1 MQALN
6 NFVIISETVKHTVV
20 EGALPIK
27 KPSHEVV
34 SVGENITSL
43 KPGDHVVFAEFE
55 GDRQR
60 IDGQEFI
67 IVNINQVKAK
77 V

>member
-6 NFVIISETVKHTVV
+6 NFVIISETIKHTVV
-20 EGALPIK
+20 EGGLPIK
-27 KPSHEVV
+27 KPSLEVV
-34 SVGENITSL
+34 SVGENIDSI
-43 KPGDHVVFAEFE
+43 KPGDHVIIAEFE

-60 IDGQEFI
+60 IDGQVFI